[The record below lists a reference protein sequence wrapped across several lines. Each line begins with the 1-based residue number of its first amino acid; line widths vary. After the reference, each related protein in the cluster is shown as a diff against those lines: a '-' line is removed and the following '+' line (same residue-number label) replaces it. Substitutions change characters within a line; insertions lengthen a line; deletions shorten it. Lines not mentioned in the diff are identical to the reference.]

1 MGASGSTAGPSRY
14 GETGPVQ
21 GGYAQGGYAQGGQ
34 QGGSYVQ
41 GGRVGGTYVQG
52 GTVNSQ
58 YTAVQGGGYYVQGGG
73 VPANAGYYAQAR
85 PAPQGGARM
94 QYSPAG
100 ASAGPGN
107 RGTGGEG
114 APPWNCTSVCFE
126 PTGGVASEDWQYMGP
141 TNGSYEKVETYQY
154 VGPGAGSVD
163 KVGTI
168 TYSGWRCRWLC
179 VACSALLM
187 VIIIALLV
195 WRFLPRNLVSA
206 SDTVVTAASV
216 PFDCDAGFWNWQKGW
231 SYAKKDYC
239 CRNFQR
245 GCHVEHKVAVTGEC
259 VLWGDPHIKTFDHSR
274 LVFYSEGD
282 FWIVKSPTITIQG
295 RFQATDWTR
304 KNDKTDYSSMTSI
317 VVGGSFNDHHK
328 IEVQSMLGRIT
339 CDGIDVLSQ
348 FGVRTCG
355 RGKIVYDAQGALVDQ
370 AMAFLQHKVVHMY
383 LPSSLQL
390 QVNRWPNFI
399 NAKIIMTKQDGQD
412 GVCGNFNGNSGDD
425 MGKELHRRFGQG
437 VPQGELLF
445 PHPILLRI
453 PKTMPSEKRCGG
465 QMRIRAEQICKT
477 EAVDSVNSGWSY
489 AECLGDVCDAHADGL
504 SSFQAQEM
512 KQALQTQG

>member
-1 MGASGSTAGPSRY
+1 MGASGSTAGPTRY
-14 GETGPVQ
+14 VETGPVQ
-21 GGYAQGGYAQGGQ
+21 GGYAQGGRL
-34 QGGSYVQ
+34 GGSYVQ
-41 GGRVGGTYVQG
+41 GGPVGGTYVQG

-58 YTAVQGGGYYVQGGG
+58 YMPVQGGGYYAQGSG
-73 VPANAGYYAQAR
+73 VPSNAGYYVQAGSA
-85 PAPQGGARM
+85 PAGGGARM
-94 QYSPAG
+94 MAAPYAPAG
-100 ASAGPGN
+100 VPSAGPGN
-107 RGTGGEG
+107 RGTGDEG
-114 APPWNCTSVCFE
+114 APPWDCTSVCFE
-126 PTGGVASEDWQYMGP
+126 PSGGVASEDWQYMGP
-141 TNGSYEKVETYQY
+141 TRGSYEKVETYQY

-163 KVGTI
+163 KVGSV
-168 TYSGWRCRWLC
+168 TYSGWKCRWIC

-187 VIIIALLV
+187 VLIIALLV
-195 WRFLPRNLVSA
+195 WLFLRGNLVSA
-206 SDTVVTAASV
+206 SDTRVTATSV

-239 CRNFQR
+239 CSTLQR
-245 GCHVEHKVAVTGEC
+245 GCHEEHKVEVTGEC
-259 VLWGDPHIKTFDHSR
+259 VLWGDPHIKTFDKSR

-282 FWIVKSPTITIQG
+282 FWIVKSQTITIQG

-328 IEVQSMLGRIT
+328 IEVQSMLGKIL
-339 CDGIDVLSQ
+339 CDGVDVLSQ
-348 FGVRTCG
+348 FGSGTCG
-355 RGKIVYDAQGALVDQ
+355 RGKIVYDAQGTLVDQ

-437 VPQGELLF
+437 VPGGDLLF
-445 PHPILLRI
+445 PHPIPLLV
-453 PKTMPSEKRCGG
+453 PKQMPSEKRCGG
-465 QMRIRAEQICKT
+465 ERRKRAEQICKT
-477 EAVDSVNSGWSY
+477 EDVNSGWSY

-504 SSFQAQEM
+504 SSFQAEEM
-512 KQALQTQG
+512 KKALRTQG